1 MKQII
6 FVISMAIIILVVSMS
21 LVSVDGKA
29 KRRDE
34 LNRAVSAAVKQTV
47 KTVKGEKQNEIQSDQ
62 EMVGEF
68 IHLLSVNLSGKG
80 DYSIEVFGVD
90 SQKGMLDVKV
100 TETCSYLN
108 GEKGKVSVRKCAIYD

>member
-1 MKQII
+1 MKQMI
-6 FVISMAIIILVVSMS
+6 FVISMAIIILLVSMS
-21 LVSVDGKA
+21 LVSVDGKT

-34 LNRAVSAAVKQTV
+34 LNRAVSAAVTHTV
-47 KTVKGEKQNEIQSDQ
+47 KTTKGNNRKEIQSDQ

-68 IHLLSVNLSGKG
+68 IHLRSVNLNGDG

-100 TETCSYLN
+100 TETFSYLN